1 MHEPPRLLVIDDDE
15 GTVQTFARALAMAG
29 YDVRIAL
36 NPRVALHEIDA
47 CSPDAILCDLRL
59 PFIDGLGVL
68 YRLRANPAHT
78 LTPVAIITGDV
89 MADDATLADVRAL
102 GAELRFKP
110 MWIDDV
116 VALAALL
123 IARAERDQPVPASE
137 PPPLHNLSTLDGRQ
151 RPQ

>member
-36 NPRVALHEIDA
+36 SPRVALHEIDA
-47 CSPDAILCDLRL
+47 CSPDAILLDLRL

-68 YRLRANPAHT
+68 YRMRANPAHT
-78 LTPVAIITGDV
+78 LTPVAIITGDI
-89 MADDATLADVRAL
+89 MADDATVADVQAL

-123 IARAERDQPVPASE
+123 ISRAERDQGIPASE
-137 PPPLHNLSTLDGRQ
+137 PPPSHSASTF
-151 RPQ
+151 

>member
-89 MADDATLADVRAL
+89 MADDATVADVQAL

-123 IARAERDQPVPASE
+123 IARAERDQRVPTSA
-137 PPPLHNLSTLDGRQ
+137 PPPLHSSSTFDGRQ